1 MREGRGSSSKR
12 NGTSLDRESNL
23 SLSLSAR
30 FLFTKD
36 DTDIDFELIFNEGT
50 IIPMYVICFLI
61 NFLEI
66 YINREI
72 KGEGKGSILLR
83 R

>member
-50 IIPMYVICFLI
+50 IIPMYVICFLV

-72 KGEGKGSILLR
+72 KGEGKRSILLR

>member
-12 NGTSLDRESNL
+12 NELGSREQSI
-23 SLSLSAR
+23 SLSLSTR

-50 IIPMYVICFLI
+50 IMYVICFLI

>member
-12 NGTSLDRESNL
+12 NGTSLDRASNL

-50 IIPMYVICFLI
+50 IMYVICFLI

>member
-72 KGEGKGSILLR
+72 KGEGKRSILLR

>member
-1 MREGRGSSSKR
+1 M
-12 NGTSLDRESNL
+12 DRESNLSL

-50 IIPMYVICFLI
+50 IIPMYVICFLV